1 MAYGSIGL
9 FEYENIRWRVNKM
22 SFGMIIIMIL
32 GAGLAIATTGYLCVS
47 IFAVIGY
54 KLFRKIKYGTSIFN

>member
-1 MAYGSIGL
+1 MNIG
-9 FEYENIRWRVNKM
+9 M
-22 SFGMIIIMIL
+22 MIIMIV

-54 KLFRKIKYGTSIFN
+54 KLMRKIRYGTSMFN

>member
-1 MAYGSIGL
+1 M
-9 FEYENIRWRVNKM
+9 NI
-22 SFGMIIIMIL
+22 GMIITMIV

-54 KLFRKIKYGTSIFN
+54 KLVRKIRYGTSMFD